1 MNEYV
6 HYFEKAKTYE
16 EYYSI
21 LSKALSSKYSLYKNN
36 NDTLKIFISTFLKLK
51 LFALSFCGCFIS
63 YISSMRHFLYKL
75 QFILLLQVFLF
86 SFIATFEENSNI
98 STDLII
104 SAYFPKNHI
113 TRISYDLI
121 KEEENKKLEKN
132 HKIKDNNI
140 DYDDFP
146 SSCNENVIFFDNN
159 EMYNKSKSKC
169 SQEKTG
175 KKEINED
182 LLPDTDD
189 KLYLNLKNEFYN
201 QMLNGNLITNGD
213 PEILFIYNIT
223 FRYLVINFLSF
234 SLLYS
239 FIKFTLNSKIRGSLI
254 FNLFCVLISFKL
266 LYALYIN
273 EYYLSSNFFFI
284 LIIYINK
291 NMIDSIYL
299 KLRYKRKDFEI
310 FSTSLMAFDSK
321 QFHLKFIILVN
332 ITCVSGVLSIF
343 FFKSFINYIVFYTCL
358 FTLMVFLSNCIEPIM
373 PYYLKPIKNII
384 IFATGIINFLLSKF
398 AMKFLI
404 IKSTMLIKYTN
415 SIFFKNFRYE
425 YENNF
430 KNDSLYFISD
440 LFSIFCFDY
449 FNGYLEFQIEVN
461 LVINNF
467 IDNNNEVKK
476 SKMNKESL
484 DRLGSWMLVLWVSM
498 IIGIISLFKKEYMCV
513 IISIYLVKV
522 LMNYFCHFYE
532 MKLCQYLK

>member
-1 MNEYV
+1 MN
-6 HYFEKAKTYE
+6 
-16 EYYSI
+16 
-21 LSKALSSKYSLYKNN
+21 
-36 NDTLKIFISTFLKLK
+36 
-51 LFALSFCGCFIS
+51 
-63 YISSMRHFLYKL
+63 
-75 QFILLLQVFLF
+75 
-86 SFIATFEENSNI
+86 
-98 STDLII
+98 II
-104 SAYFPKNHI
+104 Y
-113 TRISYDLI
+113 
-121 KEEENKKLEKN
+121 
-132 HKIKDNNI
+132 
-140 DYDDFP
+140 
-146 SSCNENVIFFDNN
+146 
-159 EMYNKSKSKC
+159 
-169 SQEKTG
+169 
-175 KKEINED
+175 
-182 LLPDTDD
+182 LPT
-189 KLYLNLKNEFYN
+189 
-201 QMLNGNLITNGD
+201 
-213 PEILFIYNIT
+213 
-223 FRYLVINFLSF
+223 
-234 SLLYS
+234 
-239 FIKFTLNSKIRGSLI
+239 
-254 FNLFCVLISFKL
+254 
-266 LYALYIN
+266 
-273 EYYLSSNFFFI
+273 FFI

-299 KLRYKRKDFEI
+299 KLKYKRKDFEI

>member
-1 MNEYV
+1 MNEYAN
-6 HYFEKAKTYE
+6 YFEKEKTYE

-21 LSKALSSKYSLYKNN
+21 ISKAISSKYSLYKNN

-51 LFALSFCGCFIS
+51 LFALSFCDCFIS

-86 SFIATFEENSNI
+86 SFIATFEENSYI

-121 KEEENKKLEKN
+121 KEEENEKFRKN
-132 HKIKDNNI
+132 PKIKNNNVNDN
-140 DYDDFP
+140 FP
-146 SSCNENVIFFDNN
+146 SLCTENVIFFDNN
-159 EMYNKSKSKC
+159 EMYNKSKC
-169 SQEKTG
+169 YQEKTA

-182 LLPDTDD
+182 LLPETDD
-189 KLYLNLKNEFYN
+189 KDYINIKNEFYN
-201 QMLNGNLITNGD
+201 QIHNRNLITYTDN
-213 PEILFIYNIT
+213 EIIFIYNIA

-234 SLLYS
+234 SLMYS
-239 FIKFTLNSKIRGSLI
+239 FIKFTLNSKIRGSFI

-266 LYALYIN
+266 LYALNKN

-310 FSTSLMAFDSK
+310 FSTNLTAFDSK
-321 QFHLKFIILVN
+321 QFQLKFIILIN

-343 FFKSFINYIVFYTCL
+343 FFKSFINYIMFYICL

-404 IKSTMLIKYTN
+404 LKSIMFIKRTN
-415 SIFFKNFRYE
+415 SFLFKNFRYE
-425 YENNF
+425 YEYNF

-461 LVINNF
+461 LLINNY
-467 IDNNNEVKK
+467 IENNHEIKK
-476 SKMNKESL
+476 SKMSKESL
-484 DRLGSWMLVLWVSM
+484 DRFGSWMFVLWVSM
-498 IIGIISLFKKEYMCV
+498 IIGIVSIFKKEYKSI

-532 MKLCQYLK
+532 MKLCKYLN